1 MKKMVWFLIILVVLG
16 AAQAVK
22 ADDEP
27 LGLAQAAKFEPDRQ
41 TDRIT
46 PPPEGPVTLDAEY
59 DSCEGVFVRYP
70 FGFGANLF
78 AEMVD
83 AMQDVAVVYVVT
95 SSETNKTNCLNYL
108 ASHGVPNE
116 NIEFIIAPTNSVWI
130 KDYGPW
136 FVRQE
141 DSTLGIIDM
150 PYAWAP
156 FWTNDDH
163 FPEFLEPYWG
173 MDYYGPDFWHDG
185 GNMMTD
191 GHGTMMMSTYVNE
204 SNPGMSN
211 DEICQI
217 YQDYFGQDTIY
228 IFQKITIDLTGHI
241 DLWAKIM
248 NDTTILVAQMQPND
262 PNYQLVENHAA
273 RMATIHTVYGTP
285 FHIVRCPM
293 PPVTSY
299 YKSYL
304 NSLLLNHRAIVPIYN
319 LSYDA
324 AALDSYRVALGPDW
338 EVIGID
344 CNSIAFAGGAIH
356 CTTQNVPN
364 HGWDYLV
371 NVNFTF
377 EPVNPPIII
386 PENGGPFSYFVEIE
400 NLEADTI
407 FFDFWVDVTLP
418 SGSNYGPVFKRERLM
433 LSPSSSISR
442 QMTQMVP
449 AGAPAGTYSYNG
461 YVGSYLPRI
470 VSQQESFTFQK
481 TAENPA
487 ETGMADWVISGW
499 DEHPMVGIRGEEAR
513 RNLSPSAMIAE
524 ISPNPFNAKT
534 MIRSQL
540 PAAGHLKM
548 DIFDINGRMVATL
561 VDGWSEAGNLQFA
574 FDGSNLASGI
584 YLCHVALGNFT
595 ATKKMV
601 LMK

>member
-1 MKKMVWFLIILVVLG
+1 MKKMVWFLIILGVFN
-16 AAQAVK
+16 AAQAVQVG
-22 ADDEP
+22 DEP
-27 LGLAQAAKFEPDRQ
+27 LSLAQAAKRELGRQ

-46 PPPEGPVTLDAEY
+46 PPPTGPVTLDAEY
-59 DSCEGVFVRYP
+59 DSCEGVFIRYP

-83 AMQDVAVVYVVT
+83 AMQDVAVVYIVT
-95 SSETNKTNCLNYL
+95 SSQTNKTNCLNYL

-150 PYAWAP
+150 PYAWNP

-191 GHGTMMMSTYVNE
+191 GHGTMMMSTYVND
-204 SNPGMSN
+204 SNPGMTN
-211 DEICQI
+211 AQICEI

-273 RMATIHTVYGTP
+273 RMATIPTVYGTP

-293 PPVTSY
+293 PPVTGY

-319 LSYDA
+319 LTYDA
-324 AALDSYRVALGPDW
+324 AALDSYQVALGPDW

-364 HGWDYLV
+364 HEWDYLV
-371 NVNFTF
+371 NASLTV
-377 EPVNPPIII
+377 EPLNPPIII
-386 PENGGPFSYFVEIE
+386 PASGGRFSFDVQVS
-400 NLEADTI
+400 NLDTAAI
-407 FFDFWVDVTLP
+407 SFDFWTDVTLP
-418 SGSNYGPVFKRERLM
+418 SGASYGPLFIRERMSLAASGT
-433 LSPSSSISR
+433 LAR
-442 QMTQMVP
+442 QMQQSVP
-449 AGAPAGTYSYNG
+449 AGAPAGQYTYHACI
-461 YVGSYLPRI
+461 GSYLPRVI
-470 VSQQESFTFQK
+470 SQQDCFDFVKSAAGDAESAPEVWLVT
-481 TAENPA
+481 
-487 ETGMADWVISGW
+487 GW
-499 DEHPMVGIRGEEAR
+499 DNAQNTHPESLIPAAFLLLE
-513 RNLSPSAMIAE
+513 NY
-524 ISPNPFNAKT
+524 PNPFNALT
-534 MIRSQL
+534 TIRFAL
-540 PAAGHLKM
+540 PNAEHTLM
-548 DIFDINGRMVATL
+548 QVFNLQGRLVATV
-561 VDGWSEAGNLQFA
+561 VDGYRQAGYHEVTM
-574 FDGSNLASGI
+574 DGSALASGVYI
-584 YLCHVALGNFT
+584 YRIRAGGFT
-595 ATKKMV
+595 ASGKMV